1 MVTTNISCP
10 EMIVNTNT
18 IHSRTT
24 KKQKTQK
31 NIHYIIN
38 SVQSFEPSKI
48 KADFGLM
55 EKLLNTVS
63 RYYAGNTDSY

>member
-1 MVTTNISCP
+1 
-10 EMIVNTNT
+10 MIVNTNT

-24 KKQKTQK
+24 KNKKKQI